1 MAVRSNKISSK
12 ERLSR
17 LQAEAKKVLAVRGTV
32 QFRLD
37 EGSMLRL
44 MKAADDRK
52 MPVGTLVRMWMVERL
67 RTEGYC

>member
-1 MAVRSNKISSK
+1 MAIRSSKMSSK

-17 LQAEAKKVLAVRGTV
+17 LRAEAKKELAVRGTV

-37 EGSMLRL
+37 EESMLRL
-44 MKAADDRK
+44 MKAADDKK

-67 RTEGYC
+67 RSEGYC